1 MKKVYEAKDVLLA
14 VIEYYARHDCADLD
28 ESVEAHFIGDD
39 GSVELNITLENQ
51 KTKKD
56 ISLN

>member
-14 VIEYYARHDCADLD
+14 VIEYYARHDCDNLD
-28 ESVEAHFIGDD
+28 ESVEANFIGDD
-39 GSVELNITLENQ
+39 GSVELNITLENNY
-51 KTKKD
+51 KKD